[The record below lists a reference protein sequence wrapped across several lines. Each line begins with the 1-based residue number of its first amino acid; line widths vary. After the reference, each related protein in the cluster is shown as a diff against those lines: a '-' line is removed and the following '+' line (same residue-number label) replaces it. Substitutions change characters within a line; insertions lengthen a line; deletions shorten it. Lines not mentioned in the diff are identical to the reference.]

1 MQSCEHV
8 SRSYGKRKSFD
19 TSFIQAKLAR
29 SRVRRQCRKQLS
41 TRNKWTRQYLS
52 QHHKQKQ
59 MRNHFIPKWY
69 LSIKKEPHSS
79 STYNQIKNHNVLNEL
94 IYILYSIHRP
104 EKYISILILQFFN
117 WLGLF
122 FFCNA
127 NRLRFITKIVKSEAH
142 CIMALRAKMCTSAY
156 PFGDK
161 KNDDNKW
168 IINT

>member
-94 IYILYSIHRP
+94 IYILYSIHRLQN
-104 EKYISILILQFFN
+104 ILIFYSYNILIDLTCF
-117 WLGLF
+117 LF
-122 FFCNA
+122 YA
-127 NRLRFITKIVKSEAH
+127 
-142 CIMALRAKMCTSAY
+142 MAIGSDL
-156 PFGDK
+156 
-161 KNDDNKW
+161 
-168 IINT
+168 